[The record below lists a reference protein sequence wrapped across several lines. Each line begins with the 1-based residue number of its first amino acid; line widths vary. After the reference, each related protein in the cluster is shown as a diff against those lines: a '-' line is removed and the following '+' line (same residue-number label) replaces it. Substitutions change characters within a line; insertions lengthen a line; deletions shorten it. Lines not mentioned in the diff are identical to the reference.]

1 MISISTIRTYMF
13 CPLKLYFQKNLDEEI
28 KENFTVSKTIKE
40 LRVDIQDIIQ
50 RNMRHVKKDMT
61 VDDIKG
67 KLSRQVDNYIETNFT
82 MLEED
87 EELAGENEKI
97 KELKEEF
104 IEEIYLTLQILSIK
118 VKQAMNSYKKDGNEI
133 SEIFFPNCMYN
144 YLIRDM
150 SLDLAGIID
159 KIEVVKGNYF
169 PICLKSNNSPM
180 KGVWDG
186 DLIEIAACAL
196 LIEGEFDT
204 KVLVGFIDYMKINE
218 RRAVAIDM
226 DLRKTFFRVLNEIN
240 KIEKGEIPKVKTH
253 LKKCE
258 NCEYRELCEKNT

>member
-1 MISISTIRTYMF
+1 MF

-40 LRVDIQDIIQ
+40 LRVDIQDIMQ

-104 IEEIYLTLQILSIK
+104 IEEIYLTLQIFQENNYEKFQESFLFYHYQLSI
-118 VKQAMNSYKKDGNEI
+118 
-133 SEIFFPNCMYN
+133 
-144 YLIRDM
+144 
-150 SLDLAGIID
+150 
-159 KIEVVKGNYF
+159 
-169 PICLKSNNSPM
+169 
-180 KGVWDG
+180 
-186 DLIEIAACAL
+186 
-196 LIEGEFDT
+196 
-204 KVLVGFIDYMKINE
+204 
-218 RRAVAIDM
+218 
-226 DLRKTFFRVLNEIN
+226 
-240 KIEKGEIPKVKTH
+240 
-253 LKKCE
+253 
-258 NCEYRELCEKNT
+258 

>member
-1 MISISTIRTYMF
+1 M
-13 CPLKLYFQKNLDEEI
+13 
-28 KENFTVSKTIKE
+28 
-40 LRVDIQDIIQ
+40 Q

-61 VDDIKG
+61 VDDIKE

-169 PICLKSNNSPM
+169 PICLKSNNPPM

>member
-1 MISISTIRTYMF
+1 
-13 CPLKLYFQKNLDEEI
+13 
-28 KENFTVSKTIKE
+28 
-40 LRVDIQDIIQ
+40 
-50 RNMRHVKKDMT
+50 
-61 VDDIKG
+61 
-67 KLSRQVDNYIETNFT
+67 

-97 KELKEEF
+97 KELKDEF

-169 PICLKSNNSPM
+169 PICLKSNNPPM